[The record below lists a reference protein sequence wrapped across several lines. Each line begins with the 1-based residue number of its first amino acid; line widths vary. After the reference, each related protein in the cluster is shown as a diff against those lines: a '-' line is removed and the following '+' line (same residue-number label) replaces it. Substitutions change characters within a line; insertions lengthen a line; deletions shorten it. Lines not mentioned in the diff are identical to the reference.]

1 MESNAM
7 SDVVWVDTTG
17 ISFDNAVSHKL
28 GRLIDTSEMT
38 ADLTE
43 GMRVAL
49 KINTAEEGYNYGLR
63 PEFIRT
69 VADAAAAA
77 TQTRPVI
84 CDGLK
89 LIDYW
94 KQARGNIFMK
104 LTSSQGLSSET
115 LGGHF
120 VINGGFSGDEGDLF
134 SCNLSD
140 SELGGVE
147 VGTAICRSDALW
159 VLSHVTLHPLVGL
172 NGALLNSGFDCLV
185 GRARTRLLKSINP
198 YMFNGQKPPLSDL
211 RAFQRRA
218 LESHLGVKAA
228 VEGNM
233 FFINYLWDVT
243 PQPEFYPFSQN
254 PVVSNKGFL
263 ASSDP
268 VAIDSASLDIIQE
281 EGCVEVAAV
290 SGVDVVTV
298 LQEAEHM
305 GAGSLKYNLRRLS

>member
-1 MESNAM
+1 M
-7 SDVVWVDTTG
+7 SDVTWVDTTCMH
-17 ISFDNAVSHKL
+17 FDNSVRHKL
-28 GRLIDTSEMT
+28 ARLIESSGAT
-38 ADLTE
+38 AGLSE

-49 KINTAEEGYNYGLR
+49 KVNTAEEGYDYGLR
-63 PEFIRT
+63 PEFVRI
-69 VADAAAAA
+69 VAEAANAA
-77 TQTRPVI
+77 TQTRPVV

-94 KQARGNIFMK
+94 KHARGNNFMK
-104 LTSSQGLSSET
+104 LTSSQGFSNET

-134 SCNLSD
+134 PCNLSD

-147 VGTAICRSDALW
+147 VGTAVCRSDALW

-172 NGALLNSGFDCLV
+172 NGALINGGFDCLV

-198 YMFNGQKPPLSDL
+198 YIFNGQKPPLPDL

-228 VEGNM
+228 VEGKI

-268 VAIDSASLDIIQE
+268 VAIDRASLDIIQE
-281 EGCVEVAAV
+281 GGYVEVATV
-290 SGVDVVTV
+290 SGVDVMTV

-305 GAGSLKYNLRRLS
+305 GIGSQNYHLRRLS

>member
-1 MESNAM
+1 
-7 SDVVWVDTTG
+7 
-17 ISFDNAVSHKL
+17 
-28 GRLIDTSEMT
+28 
-38 ADLTE
+38 
-43 GMRVAL
+43 VAL
-49 KINTAEEGYNYGLR
+49 KVNTAEEGYDYGLR
-63 PEFIRT
+63 PEFVRT
-69 VADAAAAA
+69 VAEAANAV
-77 TQTRPVI
+77 TQTRPVV

-94 KQARGNIFMK
+94 KQARGNNFMK
-104 LTSSQGLSSET
+104 LTSSQGFSNET

-134 SCNLSD
+134 PCNLSD

-147 VGTAICRSDALW
+147 VGTAVCRSDALW

-172 NGALLNSGFDCLV
+172 NGALINGGFDCLV
-185 GRARTRLLKSINP
+185 GRARTRLLKSLNP
-198 YMFNGQKPPLSDL
+198 YIFNGQKPPLPDL

-228 VEGNM
+228 VEGKI

-254 PVVSNKGFL
+254 PVVANKGFL
-263 ASSDP
+263 ASNDP
-268 VAIDSASLDIIQE
+268 VAIDRASLDIIQE
-281 EGCVEVAAV
+281 EGYVEVATV
-290 SGVDVVTV
+290 SGVDIMAV

-305 GAGSLKYNLRRLS
+305 GVGSQNYHLRRLS